1 MRRVSGEPSDADVTL
16 LISGLV
22 LFLGIHLV
30 PAVPAVRSGLVARWG
45 DQRYKGIF
53 SLASALGLALIV
65 AGYAYAGDR
74 VRVFDPVPAARAIAP
89 FAMPVSFVLLAAA
102 NMRGHLRK
110 ALRHPMLLGV
120 LIWSVV
126 HLLANGDRAG
136 TLLFG
141 AFLAYAIVDLASAI
155 GRGAVKSFEPTVK
168 HDVIAVV
175 GGIAVALA
183 VMALHRVLFGVPVVQ
198 FGL

>member
-1 MRRVSGEPSDADVTL
+1 VTL
-16 LISGLV
+16 LIAGLA

-30 PAVPAVRSGLVARWG
+30 PAVPALRAGLVARWG
-45 DQRYKGIF
+45 DQRYKGVF

-65 AGYAYAGDR
+65 AGYATAGDR
-74 VRVFDPVPAARAIAP
+74 VRLFDPVPAARAIAP
-89 FAMPVSFVLLAAA
+89 YAMAVSFVLLAAA

-110 ALRHPMLLGV
+110 LLRHPMLLGV
-120 LIWSVV
+120 LIWSAV

-141 AFLAYAIVDLASAI
+141 AFLAYAIIDLASAVV
-155 GRGAVKSFEPTVK
+155 RGAVKPFEPMVR
-168 HDVIAVV
+168 HDVIGVI
-175 GGIAVALA
+175 GGVAVALA
-183 VMALHRVLFGVPVVQ
+183 VMAFHRVLFGVPVVQ